1 MKSSLKN
8 MILVLFVISL
18 VCSAAVAYVS
28 QITKEPIE
36 KAKQQKAM
44 EALRKVLP
52 EFDVIADTLEIDGC
66 SLYPVLKSG
75 EPVGYAVSTLSPNGF
90 NGNVKLMVGFLE
102 DGTIYD
108 VAVLEQGETPG
119 LGAKMSEEN
128 NPLRGSF
135 KGKNAAQMDMR
146 VRKDGGEVDAITA
159 ATISSRAY
167 SEAVQFAY
175 EAFKKRNDVAEECAD
190 NEAAEGLIVVEG
202 SAKGYNRSVPVVLK
216 VSFDEDSTIVD
227 VEVVEQKE
235 TPNLG
240 GVMTQE
246 DNVLLQSVKGKKA
259 SELNLS
265 IRTAGGDVDVI
276 SGATISSRAYANAL
290 KAAYEEYKTLIAK

>member
-8 MILVLFVISL
+8 MILVLFVIGL
-18 VCSAAVAYVS
+18 VCSAAVAYVH
-28 QITKEPIE
+28 QITEEPIAN
-36 KAKQQKAM
+36 AKQQKAM
-44 EALRKVLP
+44 EALRNVLP
-52 EFDVIADTLEIDGC
+52 EFDTITDTLEMGDCTI
-66 SLYPVLKSG
+66 YPASKAG
-75 EPVGYAVSTLSPNGF
+75 QRVGYAVSTSSSNGF
-90 NGNVKLMVGFLE
+90 NGLIKLMVGFLE

-119 LGAKMSEEN
+119 LGAKMSEDS
-128 NPLRGSF
+128 NPLRSSF
-135 KGKNAAQMDMR
+135 KGKNAAQMNMS
-146 VRKDGGEVDAITA
+146 VKKDGGEVDAITA

-175 EAFKKRNDVAEECAD
+175 GAFQKRNEVPEESAEADVAEQ
-190 NEAAEGLIVVEG
+190 LVVVEG
-202 SAKGYNRSVPVVLK
+202 SAKGYNGPVVLR
-216 VSFDEDSTIVD
+216 VSFGEDSTIED

-235 TPNLG
+235 TPSLG
-240 GVMTQE
+240 GVMTQDE
-246 DNVLLQSVKGKKA
+246 NLLLKSVKGKKA

-265 IRTAGGDVDVI
+265 IRTVGGDVDVI